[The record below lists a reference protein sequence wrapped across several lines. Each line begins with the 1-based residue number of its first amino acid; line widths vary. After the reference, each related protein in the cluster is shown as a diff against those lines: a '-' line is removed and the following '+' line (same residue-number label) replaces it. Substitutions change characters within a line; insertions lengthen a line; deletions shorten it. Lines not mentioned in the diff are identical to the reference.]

1 MHHEAVAA
9 GDDSRHGFVRFLLPT
24 TARIFHI
31 MKLHLPV
38 SLRRA
43 VMKVLTALALPLA
56 TTVAS
61 GATWAE
67 DNIRDGSLGKTMY
80 LGDSV
85 SHGVNGDLSWRWD
98 MHKIF
103 SDNGIQ
109 YREVGVNSG
118 SKGAL
123 DLNVD
128 MPYGSSM
135 WRNVHS
141 ADSSARAFQAAE
153 RKLRASGNTTL
164 LGGTGIQHWLGQPE
178 PESWTGSK
186 DDVVHVLPG
195 GDKQEDTYFSLYGT
209 HDLVSEGQSNWHNYE
224 TLGKQFL
231 ADYKTIFATIQLDNP
246 NAKVVI
252 LEVPT

>member
-1 MHHEAVAA
+1 
-9 GDDSRHGFVRFLLPT
+9 
-24 TARIFHI
+24 

-43 VMKVLTALALPLA
+43 VMKVLAALALPLA

-61 GATWAE
+61 GSTWTDSIKE
-67 DNIRDGSLGKTMY
+67 GSLGKTMY

-118 SKGAL
+118 SNGAL
-123 DLNVD
+123 DLNVN
-128 MPYGSSM
+128 MMYGSSE
-135 WRNVHS
+135 WKNVHS

-153 RKLRASGNTTL
+153 RKLTASGYTKL

-178 PESWTGSK
+178 PDGWTGSK
-186 DDVVHVLPG
+186 NDEVHVLSE
-195 GDKQEDTYFSLYGT
+195 GDRGVDTYFSLYGT
-209 HDLVSEGQSNWHNYE
+209 NDLISEGQSNWHNYE
-224 TLGKQFL
+224 KLGEEFL
-231 ADYKTIFATIQLDNP
+231 ADYKTILETIKLDNP
-246 NAKVVI
+246 NARLVI
-252 LEVPT
+252 LEVPTWAATDSWLTQYEGRCRRERYTHSHKQGTR